1 MNTKTICLNMIV
13 KNESHVIINTLECLV
28 KFFPFSYWVISD
40 TGSTDNTK
48 ELIIDLTRHLDSV
61 EELYNKVN
69 NEISKRTGK

>member
-1 MNTKTICLNMIV
+1 MDKKKIIDIVENIQDRSNNDLFLV
-13 KNESHVIINTLECLV
+13 KNELFDEFN
-28 KFFPFSYWVISD
+28 K
-40 TGSTDNTK
+40 TK